1 MVCCMQNGS
10 VYQWGIRFISACLD
24 YYNGMNA
31 YLVYYVA
38 SLLFVGLKGDRK
50 VREIFLPSG
59 IMLLLTVYNPFF
71 PILIDRFFDINKEY
85 YRFFWLTPITILVPY
100 GGVSVLEMEEGK
112 KKMAA
117 AFALTVILIF
127 TGDYIYKNGY
137 TKAENPYKV
146 PNEVI
151 EVSRMLH
158 QVSEVETPKA
168 MMEYDFNMMMRQYD
182 PSILLAV
189 GREDYINGVTYE
201 ITEEQMNSKEN
212 GFLYRLVAV
221 MMRGEE
227 LEKEK
232 FLEALEG
239 TNTEFF
245 VISKG
250 NLIQDYLIDMG
261 LTKAG
266 ETKGHILYRYN
277 VKERENPYVDN
288 IYTNF

>member
-1 MVCCMQNGS
+1 MQNVS
-10 VYQWGIRFISACLD
+10 VYQLGIRFVSVCLD

-31 YLVYYVA
+31 YLVFYLA
-38 SLLFVGLKGDRK
+38 ALLFIALKGDK
-50 VREIFLPSG
+50 KTREIFLPSG

-71 PILIDRFFDINKEY
+71 PIVIDRFFDINREY
-85 YRFFWLTPITILVPY
+85 YRFFWLTPIGILVPY
-100 GGVSVLEMEEGK
+100 AGVAVLEMQEGRRRL
-112 KKMAA
+112 AA
-117 AFALTVILIF
+117 AFALTFILIF
-127 TGDYIYKNGY
+127 TGEYIYKNGY
-137 TKAENPYKV
+137 IKAENPYKV

-151 EVSRMLH
+151 EVSKLLH

-201 ITEEQMNSKEN
+201 ITKEQMDSEED
-212 GFLYRLVAV
+212 GLVYRLVAV

-227 LEKEK
+227 LEKGK
-232 FLEALEG
+232 FLEAVEG
-239 TNTEFF
+239 THTEFF
-245 VISKG
+245 VVSKG

-266 ETKGHILYRYN
+266 DTKGQILYHYD